1 MRRISRSGLGDV
13 CCGACVANSNTR
25 ARAKSV
31 RAAFETKRKHI
42 QTKVNAAGLLNPP
55 WDVPPLAHG
64 RMPLCMRHCRFLP
77 EKLIERPIATSL
89 LPASP

>member
-13 CCGACVANSNTR
+13 CCGAGVANNMTR
-25 ARAKSV
+25 ARAKSA

-42 QTKVNAAGLLNPP
+42 QTKMNMAGLLNPP
-55 WDVPPLAHG
+55 WSVPPMAPG
-64 RMPLCMRHCRFLP
+64 RIPLCIRHCRFSP

-89 LPASP
+89 LPAPP